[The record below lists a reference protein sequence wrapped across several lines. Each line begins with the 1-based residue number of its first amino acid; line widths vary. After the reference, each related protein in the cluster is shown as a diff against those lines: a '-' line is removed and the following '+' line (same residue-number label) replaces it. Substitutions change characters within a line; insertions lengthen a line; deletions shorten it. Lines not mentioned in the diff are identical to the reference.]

1 MTTGAFTLRRME
13 MNFVI
18 IRTIQFKHTIINIDK
33 NGLELAKAR
42 KAARKKEQNEFN
54 ELKSEVKELKEL
66 ILQLSKSMNDK

>member
-1 MTTGAFTLRRME
+1 MKHIPVENSRNLVRDKSTGA
-13 MNFVI
+13 
-18 IRTIQFKHTIINIDK
+18 IINIDK